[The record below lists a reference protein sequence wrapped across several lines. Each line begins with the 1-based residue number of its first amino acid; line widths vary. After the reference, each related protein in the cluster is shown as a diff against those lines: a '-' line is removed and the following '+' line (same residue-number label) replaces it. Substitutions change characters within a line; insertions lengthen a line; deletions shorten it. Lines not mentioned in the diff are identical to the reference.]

1 MSSEEDITKTQNQDG
16 VKSYYKSLTL
26 QKKYGT
32 TGSIEMENGAIYIGK
47 DWLWIWFVLYNCC
60 SLGDVDENGVRL
72 GMGHLE
78 IKNGSTYNG
87 SFDKGLPNGIGVMRF
102 PDSSRYEG
110 EFMQGWFHG
119 YGVFSTIDGMKFEGE
134 FRW

>member
-1 MSSEEDITKTQNQDG
+1 M
-16 VKSYYKSLTL
+16 
-26 QKKYGT
+26 
-32 TGSIEMENGAIYIGK
+32 
-47 DWLWIWFVLYNCC
+47 VLFILVIMRWCDRNELAKNCFE
-60 SLGDVDENGVRL
+60 GDLDENGVRL

-78 IKNGSTYNG
+78 IRNGSTFNG